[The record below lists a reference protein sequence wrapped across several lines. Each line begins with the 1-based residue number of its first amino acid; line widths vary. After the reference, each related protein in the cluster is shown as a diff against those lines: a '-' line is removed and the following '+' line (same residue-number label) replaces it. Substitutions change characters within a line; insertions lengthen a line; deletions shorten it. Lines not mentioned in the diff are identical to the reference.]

1 MLPSDPLIDRSFSEN
16 AKRDLG
22 FHAEIPHEEG
32 LRSVVEWRRSDE
44 RRAVPE
50 QA

>member
-1 MLPSDPLIDRSFSEN
+1 MLPSDPHIDRSSTES
-16 AKRDLG
+16 AERDLG
-22 FHAEIPHEEG
+22 FHTEIPYEEG
-32 LRSVVEWRRSDE
+32 LRSPVEWRRSDE